1 MCSNTA
7 IISSLR
13 DRKMG
18 LNCVQNREILGG
30 ENVEEM
36 MEKQGHSSMYI
47 DKQVLRGEVGI
58 QQATPTYQDL
68 RFVKVICRDC
78 FALKPSVR
86 MLVGW
91 LVRRSVCLKFFNRQ
105 GW

>member
-30 ENVEEM
+30 EKRGGDEEARAFKYVHCTLINKCSE
-36 MEKQGHSSMYI
+36 EKLAYSKLRLPTKIYDSS
-47 DKQVLRGEVGI
+47 K
-58 QQATPTYQDL
+58 
-68 RFVKVICRDC
+68 
-78 FALKPSVR
+78 
-86 MLVGW
+86 
-91 LVRRSVCLKFFNRQ
+91 
-105 GW
+105 

>member
-1 MCSNTA
+1 
-7 IISSLR
+7 
-13 DRKMG
+13 MG

-58 QQATPTYQDL
+58 QQATYLPRFTIRQSNLQRLL
-68 RFVKVICRDC
+68 RAKTFC
-78 FALKPSVR
+78 PSVGWS
-86 MLVGW
+86 VGP
-91 LVRRSVCLKFFNRQ
+91 SV
-105 GW
+105 GMS